1 MNYQEAKKKSLIYR
15 LVGALIVIPS
25 VISTNISF
33 LKMIYFRLD
42 DGTQFGS
49 VLAQPF
55 KKIVTYVY
63 QNTEFLSLFWDHS
76 PTPNHMN
83 IPEPQNITFILIY
96 LTVFVG
102 ITFWGAG
109 SSLSLRLR
117 KIRKKIE
124 DQVIEESI
132 KGSAAR
138 THAEI
143 SEAVVIPSGGMFSEV
158 HKLYLAPIIVTVIGA
173 ILLKALG
180 F

>member
-1 MNYQEAKKKSLIYR
+1 MNFQEAKKKYLLYR
-15 LVGALIVIPS
+15 LIGVLIIVPS
-25 VISTNISF
+25 VISTVISF

-42 DGTQFGS
+42 DGTQFGFA
-49 VLAQPF
+49 LAQPF
-55 KKIVTYVY
+55 KKMVAYVY
-63 QNTEFLSLFWDHS
+63 QNTDFLVLFWENS
-76 PTPNHMN
+76 PIPNHMN
-83 IPEPQNITFILIY
+83 IPEPQNIPFILIY

-102 ITFWGAG
+102 IAFWGTG
-109 SSLSLRLR
+109 TGLSRRLR

-143 SEAVVIPSGGMFSEV
+143 SETVVIPSNGMFSET

-173 ILLKALG
+173 ILVKVLG
-180 F
+180 I

>member
-1 MNYQEAKKKSLIYR
+1 MNFQEARKKSLIYR

-25 VISTNISF
+25 VISTIISF

-42 DGTQFGS
+42 DGTEFGS
-49 VLAQPF
+49 ILTQPF
-55 KKIVTYVY
+55 KKMVEIIHQHTD
-63 QNTEFLSLFWDHS
+63 FLIIFWNKS
-76 PTPNHMN
+76 PVPNHMN
-83 IPEPQNITFILIY
+83 ISEPQNIPFILIY
-96 LTVFVG
+96 LTIFFG

-132 KGSAAR
+132 KGVAAR

-143 SEAVVIPSGGMFSEV
+143 RKSIVIPSNGMFSEA
-158 HKLYLAPIIVTVIGA
+158 HKLYLAPIVVTVIGA
-173 ILLKALG
+173 VLVKFLDL
-180 F
+180 